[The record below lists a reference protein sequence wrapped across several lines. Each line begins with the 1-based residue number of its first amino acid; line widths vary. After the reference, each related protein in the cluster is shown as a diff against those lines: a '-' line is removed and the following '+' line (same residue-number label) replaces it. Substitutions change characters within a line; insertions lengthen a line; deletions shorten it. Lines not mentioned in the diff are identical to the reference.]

1 MSNFGW
7 WQCRWPVDCRTRP
20 ADCRNSGLYGKSYY
34 HCLGKPNALHTITT
48 RMDSHKPLYPQHGRH
63 GHHPPSRG
71 RSSGDS
77 ATIGSRSE
85 RSCESDEKMVAGTTN
100 TRTKPTI
107 TTGRAWGVYALSL
120 LLFLVVIGGIA
131 MVVNAFG
138 QDVSAESDA
147 SGRDNSVVTGA
158 SDVINVFL
166 VIFLLYVIVRRTATL
181 QRNLKGDYGMAPKT
195 R

>member
-1 MSNFGW
+1 
-7 WQCRWPVDCRTRP
+7 
-20 ADCRNSGLYGKSYY
+20 
-34 HCLGKPNALHTITT
+34 
-48 RMDSHKPLYPQHGRH
+48 
-63 GHHPPSRG
+63 
-71 RSSGDS
+71 
-77 ATIGSRSE
+77 
-85 RSCESDEKMVAGTTN
+85 
-100 TRTKPTI
+100 
-107 TTGRAWGVYALSL
+107 
-120 LLFLVVIGGIA
+120 